1 MGAEARRPPTA
12 TYRLQLSNRF
22 TFADAVAALDY
33 LVELGVSHLYL
44 SPVLASAPGSPHGYD
59 VVDHDRVEPELG
71 GEAGWSALV
80 EAARSRGLGLVV
92 DIVPN
97 HMSVAQP
104 HTNPRWWAALAEG
117 SDSAAGRFFDFLPGP
132 RRVVLP
138 TLGSADDLS
147 RLAVSADSLVLD
159 DRRWPIAPG
168 TGGGS
173 PGEVHARQH
182 YELADWRRGAAEVGY
197 RRFFDISD
205 LAGVRVE
212 EPQVFEAS
220 HRRAL
225 TWFAAGEVDGLR
237 CDHVDGL
244 ADPTGYLDRLASAA
258 GGAWIV
264 VEKILAAG
272 ERLPPWPV
280 AGTTGYEAAR
290 VVDGVFVDPVGY
302 PDLAETYRRFTGT
315 SADWDDE
322 LRTGKREAATVALV
336 AEVERLVSLG
346 AERDAVVEVLTCFP
360 VYRSYLPGSGPEHLA
375 EALAAA
381 RRARPDL
388 APAIQALGERLAD
401 PGDELSWRFAQTS
414 GAVMAKGVEDTAM
427 YRYRLLGCLTE
438 VGADPGRFGVTP
450 AEFHD
455 FCQLRERDWPAAMTS
470 RSTHDS
476 KRSADV
482 RLRLALLSEVPAA
495 VADCVGALDAAA
507 SAAPGI
513 ELDPAD
519 RWLAYQSVVGCWP
532 ISQERLGSYLVKAAR
547 EAGEHTTWTDP
558 DLGYE
563 VSLRQL
569 ATLLV
574 SPGCAPARSRLLE
587 LLRPAEE
594 ASLVSHTLLGLTM
607 PGVPDIYQGD
617 EVESRHLVD
626 PDNRDPLDVAAVAH
640 RHDAKTAVVR
650 AVLHAR
656 RRGYLQPG
664 CGYRPWATSSP
675 YLLAFTRGADTL
687 VVAGRLL
694 VGLEQQGGWQQLVL
708 ELPPGRWRPAGSPTD
723 GSHAGWCDTLPLASA
738 LSGGGVLL
746 VRDPE

>member
-1 MGAEARRPPTA
+1 MRAEGRRTPTA

-33 LVELGVSHLYL
+33 LVELGVSHVYL
-44 SPVLASAPGSPHGYD
+44 SPVLASAPGSSHGYD

-71 GEAGWSALV
+71 GEAGWCALV
-80 EAARSRGLGLVV
+80 DAVRSRGLGLVV

-117 SDSAAGRFFDFLPGP
+117 PDSAAGRFFDFLPGP

-138 TLGSADDLS
+138 TLASADDLT
-147 RLAVSADSLVLD
+147 RLAVSCDALVLE

-173 PGEVHARQH
+173 PDEVHARQH

-212 EPQVFEAS
+212 EPQVFQATH
-220 HRRAL
+220 HRVLAWL
-225 TWFAAGEVDGLR
+225 AAGEVDGLR

-244 ADPTGYLDRLASAA
+244 ADPTGYLDRLTAA
-258 GGAWIV
+258 APGAWIV
-264 VEKILAAG
+264 VEKILAAR
-272 ERLPPWPV
+272 ETLPSWPV

-290 VVDGVFVDPVGY
+290 VVDGVFLDPAGY
-302 PDLAETYRRFTGT
+302 RELAETYRHSTGR
-315 SADWDDE
+315 SAGWDDE
-322 LRTGKREAATVALV
+322 LRSGKREAATVTLA
-336 AEVERLVSLG
+336 AEVERLVRLG
-346 AERDAVVEVLTCFP
+346 AEREAVVEALTCYP
-360 VYRSYLPGSGPEHLA
+360 VYRSYLPGAGAEHLA

-381 RRARPDL
+381 RRGRPDL
-388 APAIQALGERLAD
+388 APALQSLGERLAD
-401 PGDELSWRFAQTS
+401 PDDELSWRFAQTS

-455 FCQLRERDWPAAMTS
+455 FCQIRERDWPAAMTS

-476 KRSADV
+476 KRSADL

-495 VADCVGALDAAA
+495 YADCVRAFDSATAA
-507 SAAPGI
+507 SPGT
-513 ELDPAD
+513 ELDPGD
-519 RWLAYQSVVGCWP
+519 RWLAYQSVIGCWP
-532 ISQERLGSYLVKAAR
+532 ISPERLGSYLVKAAR
-547 EAGEHTTWTDP
+547 EAGERTTWTDP
-558 DLGYE
+558 DLDYE
-563 VSLRQL
+563 SSLRQL
-569 ATLLV
+569 ATLLT
-574 SPGCAPARSRLLE
+574 SPACAPARSRLLE

-594 ASLVSHTLLGLTM
+594 AALVSHTLLGLTM

-626 PDNRDPLDVAAVAH
+626 PDNREPLDVAGLEH
-640 RHDAKTAVVR
+640 RHDAKTAIVR
-650 AVLHAR
+650 TVLRAR
-656 RRGYLQPG
+656 RRGRLQPG
-664 CGYRPWATSSP
+664 CGYRPWPTSSP
-675 YLLAFTRGADTL
+675 HVLAFTRGEDTL

-694 VGLEQQGGWQQLVL
+694 VGLGRRGGWQQMTLA
-708 ELPPGRWRPAGSPTD
+708 LPPGRWRDAGGPTD
-723 GSHAGWCDTLPLASA
+723 GSGASWCDSLPLASA

-746 VRDPE
+746 VRDPG